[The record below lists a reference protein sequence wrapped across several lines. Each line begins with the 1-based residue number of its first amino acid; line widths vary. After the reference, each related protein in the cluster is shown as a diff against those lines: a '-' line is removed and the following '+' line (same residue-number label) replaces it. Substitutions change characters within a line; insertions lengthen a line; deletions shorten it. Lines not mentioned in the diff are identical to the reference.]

1 MRPKT
6 DYALPVWNQ
15 GIYRGFALG
24 GKLDHH
30 IIVLNALSDIAVKF
44 FNLKLKVFACF
55 KFSNIV
61 RS

>member
-1 MRPKT
+1 M
-6 DYALPVWNQ
+6 LS
-15 GIYRGFALG
+15 
-24 GKLDHH
+24 DHH

-61 RS
+61 RSNMVHFASDGICQIFKNMYAAE